1 MSDVDEQA
9 VMSEKAD
16 AQRESDEVSL
26 ALVRA
31 SRAAA
36 EGTCERL
43 RELLTEALN
52 MLDGYIMHRA
62 DMLEHIA
69 ATCEDDTVLADTER
83 AQQAVTRDQA
93 EAERIR
99 EKAETP

>member
-9 VMSEKAD
+9 VMTEKAD
-16 AQRESDEVSL
+16 AQREIDEVSL

-36 EGTCERL
+36 ESACERL

-52 MLDGYIMHRA
+52 MLDGYISHRA
-62 DMLEHIA
+62 DYLEHIA

-83 AQQAVTRDQA
+83 AQQAVAHDQA

-99 EKAETP
+99 KKAETP